1 MTGAA
6 ACPLRKCEQGEGS
19 GTEWDTWAAGM
30 ADYRRGRVV
39 VATNEPARVIPLLRW
54 EYRNFKLIEG
64 GRVDLAY

>member
-1 MTGAA
+1 
-6 ACPLRKCEQGEGS
+6 
-19 GTEWDTWAAGM
+19 M